1 MLWFNKKLH
10 VLKTLVNG
18 EVSFLSNS
26 NFDGQVEVIGTR
38 NLVLSLPIKE
48 TFSYSIKYTE
58 WLKRK
63 KDQERENN
71 SIKIKCLF
79 ILRLDLKKI
88 SAMDQAKFYN

>member
-1 MLWFNKKLH
+1 M
-10 VLKTLVNG
+10 
-18 EVSFLSNS
+18 
-26 NFDGQVEVIGTR
+26 EVIGTR
-38 NLVLSLPIKE
+38 NLVLSLAMKE

-63 KDQERENN
+63 KDQERETN

-88 SAMDQAKFYN
+88 SAMDQGKLYNQFVKS